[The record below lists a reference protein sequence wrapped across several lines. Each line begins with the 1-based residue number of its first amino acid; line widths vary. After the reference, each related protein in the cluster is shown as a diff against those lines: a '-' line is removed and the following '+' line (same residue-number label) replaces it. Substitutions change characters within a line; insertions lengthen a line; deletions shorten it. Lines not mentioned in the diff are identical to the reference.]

1 MTLKF
6 YFIFL
11 ICFILSG
18 EKPYKC
24 DWPGCDFES
33 PNNKLVTHK
42 RIHTGE
48 RPYPCDWPGCEAR
61 FSRPFTLRNHKRTH
75 TGEKPFVCDWPGCDY
90 KSAQQTPLS
99 NHKKKHQQELMQ
111 QEDVTSSLSSS
122 SLLPSNK
129 TAKIKRSDSM
139 QASTSY
145 IIIENDGIT
154 FDEQEILTSAS

>member
-1 MTLKF
+1 M
-6 YFIFL
+6 
-11 ICFILSG
+11 
-18 EKPYKC
+18 
-24 DWPGCDFES
+24 
-33 PNNKLVTHK
+33 VTHK

-111 QEDVTSSLSSS
+111 QEDATSSLSPS

-154 FDEQEILTSAS
+154 FDEQEILTSVSWKLLIKF